1 MKKVI
6 EVCLDSVESIM
17 AAENG
22 GADRVELCSDLFEGG
37 LSPSIGM
44 VRVAKRMTHIPIN
57 AMVRP
62 ATAMW
67 SSR

>member
-17 AAENG
+17 AAEKG

-44 VRVAKRMTHIPIN
+44 VRVAKSVPVAATS
-57 AMVRP
+57 